1 LKPPDKRKTPPIE
14 LGDILI
20 LSGSALIAAG
30 IWQIYQPAAIIFA
43 GLGLVCSG
51 ILSIRRVK

>member
-1 LKPPDKRKTPPIE
+1 MKSPDKRKTPLIE
-14 LGDILI
+14 FGDVLI

-30 IWQIYQPAAIIFA
+30 IWQIYQPAAFIFV
-43 GLGLVCSG
+43 GLGLSFAG

>member
-1 LKPPDKRKTPPIE
+1 LKSPDKRKTPLIE
-14 LGDILI
+14 FGDVLL

-30 IWQIYQPAAIIFA
+30 IWQIYQPAAFIFT

-51 ILSIRRVK
+51 IMSVRRVK